1 MIGVAAVKTHCAMLL
16 PPRFLPLP
24 DALVGR
30 LGRRRVD
37 GQLKPVQLVHELL
50 ARQELHVGDAA
61 VLAVL
66 GV

>member
-1 MIGVAAVKTHCAMLL
+1 MIGVAAVKTHYAMLL
-16 PPRFLPLP
+16 PPRRLALPYT
-24 DALVGR
+24 LVGR

-61 VLAVL
+61 VLPVL